1 MLTNAIAHKGGHTSM
16 KGKILSWA
24 AVAAA
29 LAVVYVFAMPSY
41 RQGEPSVAGRRAP
54 DFALEM
60 NGRAVQ
66 LADLQGK
73 VVVLVFWASWCAP
86 CVEETPALNALERRI
101 EANGGV
107 VLGVSED
114 DDPAAYSKFLTEQR
128 VVFPTYRDP
137 TKKIA
142 STYGTAAFP
151 EAYII
156 SRDGK
161 IARKIVGPQD
171 WTSPELTST
180 IDTLLHMS

>member
-1 MLTNAIAHKGGHTSM
+1 M
-16 KGKILSWA
+16 KAKILSWA

-29 LAVVYVFAMPSY
+29 FAVIYVFAMPSY
-41 RQGEPSVAGRRAP
+41 RQGEPSVAGRHAP

-114 DDPAAYSKFLTEQR
+114 DDPAAYSRFLTDQH

-137 TKKIA
+137 SKKIA